1 MLVATEP
8 KLKMDGSWVVVD
20 TYKFY
25 KNVINEKKQN
35 KINKKKPRLGVS
47 PGVSQGCHGGCHR
60 HRQVLDFHQISSN
73 FIKFY
78 NISSFF
84 IIFDQFSSNF
94 IKFRRLGA
102 V

>member
-35 KINKKKPRLGVS
+35 KINKKKPRL
-47 PGVSQGCHGGCHR
+47 
-60 HRQVLDFHQISSN
+60 
-73 FIKFY
+73 
-78 NISSFF
+78 
-84 IIFDQFSSNF
+84 
-94 IKFRRLGA
+94 
-102 V
+102 